1 MSRLRPTDL
10 RAAVLCLALAASVGA
25 WSPAQ
30 ATTEAEAVDE
40 LIAVLGATLPCTR
53 YAVAWLETLPSRIE
67 HRCPVSIEKAMF
79 LGEDAPADRVYYTID
94 MQVARNRY
102 TSAYRFGG
110 TPTPA
115 VVLAQFLASFVRIA
129 DPEYRAGKHFSP
141 LIVYSRNGAP
151 LLPSGSLVASPQVL
165 EARKAL
171 AFPP

>member
-1 MSRLRPTDL
+1 MSRLRPSDL
-10 RAAVLCLALAASVGA
+10 RAAVLCLALAVSVGA
-25 WSPAQ
+25 WSPAE

-67 HRCPVSIEKAMF
+67 HRCAVSIEKAMF
-79 LGEDAPADRVYYTID
+79 LGEEEPADRVYYTID

-102 TSAYRFGG
+102 ASAYRFGG
-110 TPTPA
+110 TSTPA
-115 VVLAQFLASFVRIA
+115 VVLAQFLASFATIA
-129 DPEYRAGKHFSP
+129 GSKDRAGQHFSP
-141 LIVYSRNGAP
+141 LIVYSRDSAP
-151 LLPSGSLVASPQVL
+151 LVPSASLVASPQVL

>member
-25 WSPAQ
+25 WSPAE

-53 YAVAWLETLPSRIE
+53 YAVAWLADSPSRIE
-67 HRCPVSIEKAMF
+67 HRCAVSIDKAMV
-79 LGEDAPADRVYYTID
+79 LGEGTPAERVYYTID
-94 MQVARNRY
+94 MRAARDRY
-102 TSAYRFGG
+102 TSTYRFSG

-115 VVLAQFLASFVRIA
+115 VVLAQFLASFVTIA
-129 DPEYRAGKHFSP
+129 ATEDRTGKHFSP
-141 LIVYSRNGAP
+141 LIVYSRNSAP
-151 LLPSGSLVASPQVL
+151 LLPSAALVASPQVL
-165 EARKAL
+165 EARKTL

>member
-25 WSPAQ
+25 WSPAE

-40 LIAVLGATLPCTR
+40 LIAVLGATLPCAR
-53 YAVAWLETLPSRIE
+53 YAVAWLADSPSRIE
-67 HRCPVSIEKAMF
+67 HRCAISIDKAI
-79 LGEDAPADRVYYTID
+79 LGEETPAQRVYYTID
-94 MQVARNRY
+94 MRAARDRY
-102 TSAYRFGG
+102 TSTYRFSG

-115 VVLAQFLASFVRIA
+115 VVLAQFLASFVTIA
-129 DPEYRAGKHFSP
+129 ATEDRAGQHFSP
-141 LIVYSRNGAP
+141 LIVYSRNSAP
-151 LLPSGSLVASPQVL
+151 LLPSASMVASPQVL